1 MDHALRRRSPRAS
14 SQKQRPLSG
23 LVNRKAYS
31 SPASDVDGCCDALEG
46 FQVSPSK
53 AVIVPAS
60 SPEGTTS
67 SPPPSSPPVLPATP
81 TTTSPLPESSP
92 LLPTTSPATSP
103 PPTSPP
109 VLATSSTI
117 SPLPSSSPV
126 LRETTPD
133 TDMSEA
139 SPSQDAEVAKPDFND
154 DEVMAEDVKTAEPD
168 AEMAEAETRDDDSA
182 EKPDAEMAESK
193 ALEDDS
199 AQKPDSEMAEGEA
212 REDDNVQSPRE
223 EAMADCP
230 VAVTETTSVVDSK
243 MGDAEDPQKSSTKV
257 EAMVVEPATAVT
269 APSPAP
275 VSTPAPVVVPE
286 MGFTDDEKLIFERL
300 ERVSPHHSKGV
311 AAYEEMLELPWSDV
325 AQMKKVVTFVV
336 KSPKWGKGNLNAA
349 KNNLEGIYT
358 NRQPDTAV
366 VDRLLF
372 TSAMF
377 LRKTDVK
384 PRRLPAPYTCAYES
398 VKGTTA
404 TQRNMATVA
413 LRKDMGAREELLSRE
428 AAIRNMFVQ
437 VSLAMQGNFRKG
449 LIPACV
455 SWAELQDIVEG
466 EEYEWHASKVGTTK
480 DRGQR
485 AYAKWVDNF
494 LNLWTNGP
502 RKFQQYFKS
511 KDQVDPLP
519 QPHDSAAL
527 KHQAPSV
534 IESAAQRPRIAS
546 ENPA

>member
-1 MDHALRRRSPRAS
+1 
-14 SQKQRPLSG
+14 
-23 LVNRKAYS
+23 
-31 SPASDVDGCCDALEG
+31 
-46 FQVSPSK
+46 
-53 AVIVPAS
+53 
-60 SPEGTTS
+60 
-67 SPPPSSPPVLPATP
+67 
-81 TTTSPLPESSP
+81 
-92 LLPTTSPATSP
+92 
-103 PPTSPP
+103 
-109 VLATSSTI
+109 
-117 SPLPSSSPV
+117 
-126 LRETTPD
+126 
-133 TDMSEA
+133 MSEA
-139 SPSQDAEVAKPDFND
+139 SSPQDAEVAKPNFND
-154 DEVMAEDVKTAEPD
+154 DEVMVENGESPQDIAKPD
-168 AEMAEAETRDDDSA
+168 AEMAEAETRDGV
-182 EKPDAEMAESK
+182 EVQKPDAEMAEAKSRD
-193 ALEDDS
+193 DDS

-212 REDDNVQSPRE
+212 REDDNVQSPLE

-243 MGDAEDPQKSSTKV
+243 MGDVEDPQKSSTKV

-275 VSTPAPVVVPE
+275 VLTPAPVVAPE

-311 AAYEEMLELPWSDV
+311 AAYEEMLELPWSDI

-336 KSPKWGKGNLNAA
+336 KSPNWGRGNLNAA
-349 KNNLEGIYT
+349 KNKLQGIYT
-358 NRQPDTAV
+358 NRQPDTGV

-372 TSAMF
+372 TSAII
-377 LRKTDVK
+377 LRRTDVK

-413 LRKDMGAREELLSRE
+413 LRKNMGAREELLSRE
-428 AAIRNMFVQ
+428 AAIRNMFVK
-437 VSLAMQGNFRKG
+437 VSMAMQENFLKG
-449 LIPACV
+449 MIPACI
-455 SWAELQDIVEG
+455 SWAELQNIVEG
-466 EEYEWHASKVGTTK
+466 EEHEWHASKVGTTK

-502 RKFQQYFKS
+502 RKFQQYFES